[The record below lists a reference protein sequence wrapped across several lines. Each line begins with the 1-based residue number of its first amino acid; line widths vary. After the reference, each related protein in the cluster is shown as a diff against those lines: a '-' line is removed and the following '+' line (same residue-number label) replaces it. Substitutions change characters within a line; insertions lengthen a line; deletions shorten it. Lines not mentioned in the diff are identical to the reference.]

1 MPPASPQSDKVIEF
15 DRDAVH
21 VVKCPNCGR
30 TIGETAPVPGAM
42 NRYRC
47 HSCRE
52 WTWLMVVAAALTVS
66 ARPGTISAAEQP
78 SAS

>member
-1 MPPASPQSDKVIEF
+1 MPPPDKTLEF
-15 DRDAVH
+15 DRDRVH

-30 TIGETAPVPGAM
+30 TVGETAPVVGAM

-52 WTWLMVVAAALTVS
+52 WTWLMVIAAPLTGG
-66 ARPGTISAAEQP
+66 PGVGTMTAVESP
-78 SAS
+78 ST